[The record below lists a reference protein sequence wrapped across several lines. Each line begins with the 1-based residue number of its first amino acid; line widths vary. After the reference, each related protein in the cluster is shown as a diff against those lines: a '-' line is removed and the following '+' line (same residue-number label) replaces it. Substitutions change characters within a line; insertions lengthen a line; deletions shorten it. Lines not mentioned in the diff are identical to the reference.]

1 MSNEETRKRPMSSVQ
16 KRYFVE
22 LSTAM
27 VLYLAAL
34 FLRRYA
40 LDHDWWPLG
49 FTLLPAVPVAF
60 AIVAILRM
68 INKLDELQR
77 LIQLNAFAIAAMV
90 TAFVSVVC
98 GLLEDVSIGHVSI
111 WIVSP
116 LICGLWALSS
126 AVLSW
131 RYCRAGRE

>member
-1 MSNEETRKRPMSSVQ
+1 M
-16 KRYFVE
+16 
-22 LSTAM
+22 
-27 VLYLAAL
+27 
-34 FLRRYA
+34 
-40 LDHDWWPLG
+40 
-49 FTLLPAVPVAF
+49 AF